1 MRAMETERKRQ
12 LSGGRTEGNRV
23 KEQRGKSRKCEI
35 QLRRG
40 REKVICSNST
50 FLPLIFLHNNT
61 VKPMWSLETSCSPA
75 SLLYSPSI
83 YPSFSV
89 SLLLFTFHPLV
100 TLVLCICFLLLLLW
114 HFVHLTQLSCSC
126 TFLNLI
132 REKIAKKKSC
142 LLFFNCDVSY
152 SVLLFHSC
160 LPLSAYFL
168 YLPPYHSMLFLP
180 VFPYMDY

>member
-1 MRAMETERKRQ
+1 MIGALLFHLGGRHMRAMETERKRE

-132 REKIAKKKSC
+132 REKIAKK
-142 LLFFNCDVSY
+142 
-152 SVLLFHSC
+152 VLPH
-160 LPLSAYFL
+160 FL
-168 YLPPYHSMLFLP
+168 
-180 VFPYMDY
+180 